1 MVRKNSFVSSSLGSI
16 IREERVGG
24 SHLRERRSRWV
35 TLEREGVGG
44 SHLRKRRSRWVTLE
58 KEKVGGS
65 HLRERE

>member
-35 TLEREGVGG
+35 TLE
-44 SHLRKRRSRWVTLE
+44 